1 LKTPE
6 KLTDPPGRHV
16 LAFSPE
22 SLRWAMGLFCAFV
35 GAFVLIAP
43 HRFAAP
49 PYQALASFRGIWG
62 IAALAAGA
70 ALLSV
75 AVMRPP
81 PGARLA
87 AHILGSVT
95 LLSLATSFA
104 RDQVWSGMVAYVALG
119 MATAAAGFLPPERT
133 IPRGAPG
140 RDLFALA
147 MALIAVTNGAGLV
160 FIPKLFEAYFAMIG
174 ARLFGIGALLLVG
187 GLLLTVTQIRG
198 PGATSPPLRWAAHLL
213 TGAGFV
219 AYGVDISLPRRAWT
233 GVVLYI
239 VGGVALAILP
249 WLSRRLERIDTSALR
264 TRLAL
269 ALATA
274 TSVAMVLTAAVTTTQ
289 EERLATSQILE
300 TRKVEAQA
308 IARQVAD
315 WVHLTSA
322 RAAVVAATAGRV
334 PDDPRAQRAFLV
346 QTLPLYPELAA
357 LVRLDPMGRVIAA
370 AGEVPLDAIDR
381 GGVAEGVRSDPRVGL
396 HLLQLPGEA
405 DPRLVLGAPV
415 LGLDGTPAGAVIALA
430 AAGSLAGRVE
440 RPESNVHLADGFG
453 RTITKREL
461 SPFASAFPSL
471 PVGWDRAILRGE
483 PLPSAGHLIA
493 FATVPDLGWV
503 VGVERPRRSALA
515 GVRQGR
521 DMAFLLL
528 LAVVPVTVLLGIF
541 AARRI
546 ARPLHTLADAVDQ
559 MSAGNPE
566 APLEP
571 THITEVSRLSA
582 AFAEMRDRLAERTRE
597 SEQLAT
603 ELRARAEA
611 LAETDRRK
619 NEFLAMLA
627 HELRNPLGAIANASY
642 VLERI
647 GAGDSPAQRS
657 VAVIQ
662 RQIQHLVRLVDDLLD
677 VSRITRGKV
686 ELRKE
691 RIDLRDPVHHAVD
704 TLRPLVEAKEH
715 ELRLELPPDP
725 LPMDADVTRLEQVVG
740 NLLRNA
746 AKYTDPGGRIEVILR
761 HDRREGREAVLL
773 VRDNGMGIAPDLLP
787 RVFDLFTQGE
797 QELDRTGAGLGI
809 GLTLVQ
815 SLVEMH
821 GGRVEARS
829 EGAGRGSELEVRL
842 PLAPSP

>member
-1 LKTPE
+1 MPG
-6 KLTDPPGRHV
+6 KLPDPPDRHV

-22 SLRWAMGLFCAFV
+22 SLRWVMGLFCAFG
-35 GAFVLIAP
+35 GAFVLVAP
-43 HRFAAP
+43 HRFASP
-49 PYQALASFRGIWG
+49 PYQALASFRGAWG
-62 IAALAAGA
+62 IAALAAGV

-75 AVMRPP
+75 AVMRPRP
-81 PGARLA
+81 WARLA

-95 LLSLATSFA
+95 LLSLAASFA
-104 RDQVWSGMVAYVALG
+104 RDLIWSGMVAYVVLG
-119 MATAAAGFLPPERT
+119 TATALAGFLPPERT

-147 MALIAVTNGAGLV
+147 MALIAVANGAGLV
-160 FIPKLFEAYFAMIG
+160 FIPDLFEAYFAMIG
-174 ARLFGIGALLLVG
+174 TRLFGIGALLLVG
-187 GLLLTVTQIRG
+187 GLLLAAVQIRK
-198 PGATSPPLRWAAHLL
+198 PGGFSPPLQWAAHLL
-213 TGAGFV
+213 TGAGFF

-233 GVVLYI
+233 GVVLYA
-239 VGGVALAILP
+239 VGGVALAFLP
-249 WLSRRLERIDTSALR
+249 WLARLLEQIDTSALR

-274 TSVAMVLTAAVTTTQ
+274 TSLAMVLTAAVTTTQ

-322 RAAVVAATAGRV
+322 RAAVVAATAGRSSDA
-334 PDDPRAQRAFLV
+334 PLAQRAFLAK
-346 QTLPLYPELAA
+346 TLPLYPENAA
-357 LVRLDPMGRVIAA
+357 LVRLDPMGRVIAM

-405 DPRLVLGAPV
+405 EPRLALGAPV
-415 LGLDGTPAGAVIALA
+415 LAEDGTPAGAVIALTP
-430 AAGSLAGRVE
+430 AGSLAERIE

-453 RTITKREL
+453 RIITKREL
-461 SPFASAFPSL
+461 SPFTSAFASL
-471 PVGWDRAILRGE
+471 PANWDRAVLRGE
-483 PLPSAGHLIA
+483 PLPAGHLVA

-503 VGVERPRRSALA
+503 VAVERPRRSALA

-559 MSAGNPE
+559 MAAGNPA

-597 SEQLAT
+597 SERLAR

-642 VLERI
+642 VLERL

-686 ELRKE
+686 ELRRE

-725 LPMDADVTRLEQVVG
+725 LPLDADVTRLEQVVG

-746 AKYTDPGGRIEVILR
+746 AKYTDPGGLIEVTLR
-761 HDRREGREAVLL
+761 RDPGDGREAVLL

-797 QELDRTGAGLGI
+797 QELDRSGAGLGI
-809 GLTLVQ
+809 GLTLVR

-829 EGAGRGSELEVRL
+829 EGTGRGSELEVRL

>member
-1 LKTPE
+1 MKTQG
-6 KLTDPPGRHV
+6 KLTDPPDRQV

-35 GAFVLIAP
+35 GAFVLVAP

-49 PYQALASFRGIWG
+49 PYHALASFRSVWG
-62 IAALAAGA
+62 MAALTAGVT
-70 ALLSV
+70 LLAV
-75 AVMRPP
+75 AVMRPRP
-81 PGARLA
+81 AVRLA
-87 AHILGSVT
+87 VHILGCVP
-95 LLSLATSFA
+95 LLSLAASFA
-104 RDQVWSGMVAYVALG
+104 RDMVWSGVVAYLTLG
-119 MATAAAGFLPPERT
+119 MATALAGFLPPERT
-133 IPRGAPG
+133 VPRGLPG

-147 MALIAVTNGAGLV
+147 MGLIAVTNGAGLV
-160 FIPKLFEAYFAMIG
+160 FIPKLFETYFAMIG
-174 ARLFGIGALLLVG
+174 TRLFGIGALLLSG
-187 GLLLTVTQIRG
+187 GLLLTATQVRR
-198 PGATSPPLRWAAHLL
+198 PGTVSPPLLWAAHLL
-213 TGAGFV
+213 TGAGFF
-219 AYGVDISLPRRAWT
+219 AYGVDISLQRRAWT
-233 GVVLYI
+233 GVALYL
-239 VGGVALAILP
+239 VGGIALAFLP
-249 WLSRRLERIDTSALR
+249 WLSKRLERIDTSALR
-264 TRLAL
+264 SRLAL

-274 TSVAMVLTAAVTTTQ
+274 TSAAMVLTAAVTTTQ
-289 EERLATSQILE
+289 EERLATAQVLE
-300 TRKVEAQA
+300 TRQVEAQA

-315 WVHLTSA
+315 WVHLISA
-322 RAAVVAATAGRV
+322 RAAVVGAMAGRV
-334 PDDPRAQRAFLV
+334 PDDPLAQRAFLV
-346 QTLPLYPELAA
+346 ETLPLYPEIAA
-357 LVRLDPMGRVIAA
+357 LVRLDPLGRIVAA
-370 AGEVPLDAIDR
+370 AGQVPLDALDR

-396 HLLQLPGEA
+396 HLLQLPGEKE
-405 DPRLVLGAPV
+405 PRLVLGAPV
-415 LGLDGTPAGAVIALA
+415 IGVDGAPAGAVIALT
-430 AAGSLAGRVE
+430 AAGSLAGRIE
-440 RPESNVHLADGFG
+440 RPESNVHLADGLG
-453 RTITKREL
+453 QTITKREL
-461 SPFASAFPSL
+461 SPFASAFASL
-471 PVGWDRAILRGE
+471 PASWDRTILRGE
-483 PLPSAGHLIA
+483 PLPPAGRFIA

-503 VGVERPRRSALA
+503 VAVERPRRAALA

-559 MSAGNPE
+559 MTAGNPA

-597 SEQLAT
+597 SERLAA
-603 ELRARAEA
+603 ELLARAEA
-611 LAETDRRK
+611 LAETDRRN

-691 RIDLRDPVHHAVD
+691 RIDLRDPVRHAVD

-715 ELRLELPPDP
+715 QLLLELPPVP

-761 HDRREGREAVLL
+761 PDGHKAVLL

-809 GLTLVQ
+809 GLTLVR

-842 PLAPSP
+842 PLILNVP